1 MSVHGNNFQC
11 IYCDAVVSEL
21 PPDKSIIWVA
31 CKALCV
37 DFLSSVSS
45 FSSQKTH
52 GELKEKNSF
61 FVPNVLLF
69 PSVFIKKTAILKITR
84 AEWIV
89 NGEFIDKYIS
99 R

>member
-1 MSVHGNNFQC
+1 MVIISNVYTVMQLFRNSPRT
-11 IYCDAVVSEL
+11 IE
-21 PPDKSIIWVA
+21 SIIWVA